1 MTLRLPLLATMLG
14 LLAPVLAVGAESH
27 PAFLLVPPAAT
38 AEIESTALQL
48 PLAGILSRVT
58 ARSTDSTDTRARSFL
73 TIDAGPGTS
82 LLCDASYGLTA
93 ALADVGRHCL
103 LGRLDGNGWN
113 LGQASSVGIDHRV
126 SFGDEQL
133 PFDVSFGLSWLR
145 ADIEQPLGDA
155 ALNLFDERF
164 QPSPGLLDEIRGE
177 TVSLAGTQWLS
188 ERSWLRVT
196 GSSSRFRSDRPLLA
210 GAQNWTS
217 SALRVD
223 AGFGAFAG
231 SLTGH
236 RTDSRQAAKSWFD
249 IDLGVSWRTPWQ
261 GRLTVGARNL
271 LGQDDAQL
279 SGRENDAAS
288 RLMEARTPYV
298 RYQQDL

>member
-1 MTLRLPLLATMLG
+1 MTARLRLLATLLG
-14 LLAPVLAVGAESH
+14 LLAPALAVANEAH
-27 PAFLLVPPAAT
+27 PAFLLVPPPAQHDT
-38 AEIESTALQL
+38 DESGLQV
-48 PLAGILSRVT
+48 PLADFLARVGGRT
-58 ARSTDSTDTRARSFL
+58 PAPSDSRARSFL
-73 TIDAGPGTS
+73 TIDAGQGMS

-93 ALADVGRHCL
+93 ALADVDRHCL
-103 LGRLDGNGWN
+103 QGRLDGNGWN
-113 LGQASSVGIDHRV
+113 LGQLSTVGIDHRV
-126 SFGDEQL
+126 RLGEDSL

-145 ADIEQPLGDA
+145 GEPADPVGNE

-164 QPSPGLLDEIRGE
+164 QPSAGLLDQIRGE

-196 GSSSRFRSDRPLLA
+196 GSSSRFRSERPLLA
-210 GAQNWTS
+210 GPLNWNS

-236 RTDSRQAAKSWFD
+236 RTESRLTTRSWFD

-271 LGQDDAQL
+271 LGPDAADV

>member
-1 MTLRLPLLATMLG
+1 MLG
-14 LLAPVLAVGAESH
+14 LLAPALAVGVESH
-27 PAFLLVPPAAT
+27 PAFLLVPPTAA
-38 AEIESTALQL
+38 AEPDSSTLQL
-48 PLAGILSRVT
+48 PLAGILGRVT
-58 ARSTDSTDTRARSFL
+58 ARSTDSTDTRAHGFL
-73 TIDAGPGTS
+73 TIDAGPGMS

-93 ALADVGRHCL
+93 ALADVDRHCL

-113 LGQASSVGIDHRV
+113 LGQATRVGIDHQL

-145 ADIEQPLGDA
+145 ADVEQPFA
-155 ALNLFDERF
+155 EPSLNLFDERF
-164 QPSPGLLDEIRGE
+164 QPSPGLLEEISGE
-177 TVSLAGTQWLS
+177 TVTLAGTQWLS

-210 GAQNWTS
+210 GPLNWTS

-236 RTDSRQAAKSWFD
+236 RTDSRQAARSWFD

-271 LGQDDAQL
+271 LGQDEAHL
-279 SGRENDAAS
+279 GGRENDAAS

>member
-1 MTLRLPLLATMLG
+1 MTSRLPLLATLLG
-14 LLAPVLAVGAESH
+14 LLAPAFAVGAETH

-38 AEIESTALQL
+38 AEAEQNALAL

-58 ARSTDSTDTRARSFL
+58 ARRPDHADTRARSFL
-73 TIDAGPGTS
+73 TIEAGQGSS

-93 ALADVGRHCL
+93 ALADVDRHCL

-113 LGQASSVGIDHRV
+113 LGQASRIGIDHRLR
-126 SFGDEQL
+126 FGDEQL

-145 ADIEQPLGDA
+145 SEIQQPAGEA

-164 QPSPGLLDEIRGE
+164 QPSAGLLDEIRGE
-177 TVSLAGTQWLS
+177 TLSLAGTQWLN

-196 GSSSRFRSDRPLLA
+196 GTSTRFRADRTLLA
-210 GAQNWTS
+210 GPLGWTT

-236 RTDSRQAAKSWFD
+236 RTDSRQSARSWFD

-261 GRLTVGARNL
+261 GRLTFGARNL
-271 LGQDDAQL
+271 LGQDAAEPG
-279 SGRENDAAS
+279 GRETDPTS